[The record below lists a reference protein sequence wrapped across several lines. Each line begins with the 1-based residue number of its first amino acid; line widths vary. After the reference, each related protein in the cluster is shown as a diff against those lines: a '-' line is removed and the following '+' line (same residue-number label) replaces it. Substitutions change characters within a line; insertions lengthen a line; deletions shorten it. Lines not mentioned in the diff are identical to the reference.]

1 MWSVLVLCA
10 GCAIGYMLRHEIL
23 AWLQA
28 PLHASLYYNK
38 VTGAFEFLMQACLLV
53 GVLCCIPVAVY
64 NLVGFV
70 RPALPRPVSRWQI
83 LRLVG
88 ASCVLTVGGVLFA
101 YYLSLPTVVHFL
113 SNIDIANLH
122 PLIAADSYLTFVMTY
137 LAVFALIFQL
147 PLIMTF
153 IDRFTPLP
161 PQRLKAWRKWVIIGA
176 VGAGLILP
184 IAPDP
189 LSQLMLALPIIVLYE
204 VTIWLIVAAH
214 WRRRPRRLPAP
225 TTEPR
230 PVPALEPRAV
240 AVPQTAPR
248 PRRVVR
254 MDAVGS
260 RGGVID
266 LRQHK
271 A

>member
-10 GCAIGYMLRHEIL
+10 GCAVGYAERHEIL
-23 AWLQA
+23 GWLQA

-53 GVLCCIPVAVY
+53 GVLVSIPVLVY
-64 NLVGFV
+64 NLVAFV
-70 RPALPRPVSRWQI
+70 RPALPGKVSQWQVI
-83 LRLVG
+83 RLVA
-88 ASCVLTVGGVLFA
+88 ASCGLTAGGVLFA

-147 PLIMTF
+147 PLLVLF
-153 IDRFTPLP
+153 IDRFTPMP
-161 PQRLKAWRKWVIIGA
+161 PDRLKAWRKWVIIGA

-189 LSQLMLALPIIVLYE
+189 LSQMMLALPIIVLYE
-204 VTIWLIVAAH
+204 ATIWLVVFAH
-214 WRRRPRRLPAP
+214 WRRRPRRRAMAP
-225 TTEPR
+225 VEA
-230 PVPALEPRAV
+230 PVEAPRAAHRTV
-240 AVPQTAPR
+240 AAVEAR
-248 PRRVVR
+248 PRRRVSLDQVGVR
-254 MDAVGS
+254 
-260 RGGVID
+260 RGVID
-266 LRQHK
+266 LRPK